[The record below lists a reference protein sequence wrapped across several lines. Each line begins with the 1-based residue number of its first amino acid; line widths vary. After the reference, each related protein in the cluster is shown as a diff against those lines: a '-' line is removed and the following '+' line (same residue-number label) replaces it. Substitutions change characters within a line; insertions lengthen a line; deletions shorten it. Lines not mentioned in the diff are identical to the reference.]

1 MQYCKGSTKCLQSYN
16 ADDGSDDFWSAVYK
30 VLGLGG
36 QTVVA
41 DFFTVAKK
49 DMWPKYLMEDI
60 SVTK

>member
-1 MQYCKGSTKCLQSYN
+1 MQYCKGGTKCLQSYN

-30 VLGLGG
+30 VLGPGG

-49 DMWPKYLMEDI
+49 
-60 SVTK
+60 